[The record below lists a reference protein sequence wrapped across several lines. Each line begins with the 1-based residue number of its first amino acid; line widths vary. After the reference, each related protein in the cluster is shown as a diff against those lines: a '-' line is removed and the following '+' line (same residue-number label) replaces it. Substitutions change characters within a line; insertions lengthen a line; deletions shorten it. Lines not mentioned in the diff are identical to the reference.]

1 MAIEKMLMLHMVG
14 ERSELD
20 DIAKALVLFGKLH
33 VVSAHPEYEAS
44 DFAQYLSEDERE
56 RVLERQGFMPLEQ
69 TGDFRSAYEKIERI
83 LQHLDISPKNMK
95 QKLAEDQTELS
106 YAYSLLDKLYPELEA
121 IQKALKDYGEEKEQL
136 KYLKALTYLDDT
148 ELDLKK
154 LFSMKHFG
162 LKLGLLTKENRTKL
176 ALNYENIDGIF
187 MHLGEIENKEAML
200 VAYPLSLGL
209 ETERILRS
217 VYFEDIHV
225 PEPYWTGTKEITER
239 LYMENDRVDNEIAE
253 LMLKKKEYRKKYKEE
268 LRLLFNR
275 FKLEMTVSQVKKQ
288 VLVSKQFFFM
298 AGWLP
303 ASQFENLQ
311 KLIHRQQYNT
321 IVSLSDESLSEAY
334 DMPPTE
340 LRNNW
345 LFRPFELLVK
355 LYGIPSYGEIDPT
368 PFFAVIYMLLFGAM
382 FGDLGQGF
390 VFFAVGLAAVLLK
403 KQPDF
408 GAILSRLGLSSMFF
422 GTIYDSFFGY
432 EHVISGFV
440 SKLLGREPENLF
452 FVRPLENINFMLI
465 TSVAVGIVLLF
476 IGFGFGI
483 YNKLKA
489 RDIKEGVFGRN
500 GIAGMLF
507 YIGFLGVVGTV
518 AGLPLGIPVL
528 PFYVICILGMLSI
541 LFREPVTNLLLG
553 HKELYHEP
561 IGDYYTEAGFE
572 TVEMLLTLFSNTM
585 SFIRIGA
592 FALNHVGL
600 FLAFH
605 TIAAIIGG
613 AVGEVSMFIVGN
625 IVIML
630 LEGLIVFIQ
639 GLRLMFY
646 ELFSKY
652 YTGEGFDFKPTQL
665 DY

>member
-20 DIAKALVLFGKLH
+20 DIAKALVLYGKLH

-44 DFAQYLSEDERE
+44 NFAQYLSEDERE
-56 RVLERQGFMPLEQ
+56 KVLERQGFMPLEQ

-106 YAYSLLDKLYPELEA
+106 YAYNLLDKLYPELET

-200 VAYPLSLGL
+200 VAYPISLSL
-209 ETERILRS
+209 ETDRILRS
-217 VYFEDIHV
+217 VYFEEIFV

-239 LYMENDRVDNEIAE
+239 LFVENDRVDNEIAE

-268 LRLLFNR
+268 LRLLYNR

-288 VLVSKQFFFM
+288 VLVSKQFFFL
-298 AGWLP
+298 AGWIP
-303 ASQFENLQ
+303 ASQFESLQ
-311 KLIHRQQYNT
+311 KLIHRQQFNT

-334 DMPPTE
+334 SMPPTE

-345 LFRPFELLVK
+345 LFRPFEMLVK

-368 PFFAVIYMLLFGAM
+368 PFFAVIYMILFGAM
-382 FGDLGQGF
+382 FGDVGQGF
-390 VFFAVGLAAVLLK
+390 VFFAVGIAAVVLK
-403 KQPDF
+403 KQEGF
-408 GAILSRLGLSSMFF
+408 GAILSRLGISSMFF

-432 EHVISGFV
+432 EHVISGTIGE
-440 SKLLGREPENLF
+440 LLGKDPEQLF
-452 FVRPLENINFMLI
+452 FIRPLENINLMLI
-465 TSVAVGIVLLF
+465 SSVAFGIVLLF

-483 YNKLKA
+483 YNKL
-489 RDIKEGVFGRN
+489 RDGDIKEGVFGRN
-500 GIAGMLF
+500 GIAGLVF

-518 AGLPLGIPVL
+518 AGLPIEVPVIL
-528 PFYVICILGMLSI
+528 FYGLCLIGMISI
-541 LFREPVTNLLLG
+541 LFREPVTNKLKG

-561 IGDYYTEAGFE
+561 VGDYYMEAGFE
-572 TVEMLLTLFSNTM
+572 TVETLLTLFSNTM

-605 TIAAIIGG
+605 TLATMIGG

-625 IVIML
+625 IMILL

-652 YTGEGFDFKPTQL
+652 YTGEGFDFRPTQL
-665 DY
+665 EY